1 MAKLTDDDWQFRGKG
16 LGKKGYLEEDDLDD
30 EPALRT
36 RRYEGACIF
45 LNRPGF
51 PGGEGCALHAMA
63 LRTGVEPLTVK
74 PDVCWQLPVRRTQEW
89 IERPDGEQIL
99 RTTIGEYDRRGWG
112 AGGLDLQWYCSG
124 SPEAHVGA
132 QQVWQSYAP
141 ELTEML
147 GEQAYAA
154 LAREC
159 EARKDRLVAV
169 HPATAA
175 ATERQSFD
183 MKYVEL

>member
-1 MAKLTDDDWQFRGKG
+1 MTTATAHTTPTSELFTAPLENVDREVFDAIG
-16 LGKKGYLEEDDLDD
+16 LLVAQNTIIGTSDNG
-30 EPALRT
+30 
-36 RRYEGACIF
+36 
-45 LNRPGF
+45 
-51 PGGEGCALHAMA
+51 
-63 LRTGVEPLTVK
+63 
-74 PDVCWQLPVRRTQEW
+74 
-89 IERPDGEQIL
+89 IEIL

-141 ELTEML
+141 ELTELL

-159 EARKDRLVAV
+159 EARKDRLVAL

-175 ATERQSFD
+175 ATERQSYD

>member
-1 MAKLTDDDWQFRGKG
+1 MRQLVQAPARFAVATDK
-16 LGKKGYLEEDDLDD
+16 
-30 EPALRT
+30 
-36 RRYEGACIF
+36 
-45 LNRPGF
+45 
-51 PGGEGCALHAMA
+51 
-63 LRTGVEPLTVK
+63 V
-74 PDVCWQLPVRRTQEW
+74 
-89 IERPDGEQIL
+89 
-99 RTTIGEYDRRGWG
+99 
-112 AGGLDLQWYCSG
+112 
-124 SPEAHVGA
+124 AHVGA

-141 ELTEML
+141 ELTELL

-175 ATERQSFD
+175 ATERQSYD